1 MAEAAGS
8 AAGVLIPPR
17 MWAGAFLLTGTTN
30 TGGRW
35 NAARAENGPESAFA
49 AGIGTETTSTVEGG
63 PRMQF
68 PAAARER
75 IAIASYPFREF
86 IVGRND
92 HAGNGGAGGNSEEE
106 RKSGVGPSWGGG
118 VSGTAAGHK
127 AGGGKMDL
135 KDFAAH
141 VSAKFNIKKIEPWSE
156 HFRSL
161 AQGYLEELRAAVAQ
175 AGGAIV
181 NIAVDGEHSPYS
193 ADAAERERAIAF
205 SKQWID
211 VAVAIGSP
219 SVRTNIP
226 PAKGAKPDV
235 ERTAESLRRVAE
247 YGAAKNVVVNLENDN
262 PASEDPFFLVK
273 VIEKVNSKWLHALP
287 DFANTLAAYEEE
299 YAYRGIEAMFGHAY
313 NISHV
318 KETEVGDG
326 KDKIAH
332 VDLPRTFG
340 IAKKHRYKGY
350 FSMEWDSPGDPYAGT
365 AGLIEK
371 TLKNLA

>member
-1 MAEAAGS
+1 MTTRRRFLGKAAGS
-8 AAGVLIPPR
+8 AAGAVVC
-17 MWAGAFLLTGTTN
+17 AGAWPGLFAGMGTAL
-30 TGGRW
+30 
-35 NAARAENGPESAFA
+35 AADAGP
-49 AGIGTETTSTVEGG
+49 TMV
-63 PRMQF
+63 F
-68 PAAARER
+68 PTAARER

-86 IVGRND
+86 IAGR
-92 HAGNGGAGGNSEEE
+92 EE
-106 RKSGVGPSWGGG
+106 
-118 VSGTAAGHK
+118 K
-127 AGGGKMDL
+127 AGGGGKLEL
-135 KDFAAH
+135 KEFAAH
-141 VSAKFNIKKIEPWSE
+141 VSAKFNIKKIEPWSA

-161 AQGYLEELRAAVAQ
+161 EKAYLEELRAAVAK

-181 NIAVDGEHSPYS
+181 NIAVDGEHSPYA
-193 ADAAERERAIAF
+193 ADSAERERAVAF

-211 VAVAIGSP
+211 AAVAIGSP
-219 SVRTNIP
+219 SVRTNLP
-226 PAKGAKPDV
+226 QAKDSKPDV
-235 ERTAESLRRVAE
+235 ERTAESLKRVAE
-247 YGAAKNVVVNLENDN
+247 YGAAKNVVVNMENDN
-262 PASEDPFFLVK
+262 AVSEDPFFLVK
-273 VIEKVNSKWLHALP
+273 VIEKVNSEWLHALP

-340 IAKKHRYKGY
+340 IARKHGYKGY

-371 TLKNLA
+371 TLQNLS

>member
-1 MAEAAGS
+1 MWPGLKTVLAAD
-8 AAGVLIPPR
+8 V
-17 MWAGAFLLTGTTN
+17 
-30 TGGRW
+30 
-35 NAARAENGPESAFA
+35 GPK
-49 AGIGTETTSTVEGG
+49 
-63 PRMQF
+63 MQF

-75 IAIASYPFREF
+75 IAIASYPFRDF
-86 IVGRND
+86 IVGRED
-92 HAGNGGAGGNSEEE
+92 
-106 RKSGVGPSWGGG
+106 
-118 VSGTAAGHK
+118 K
-127 AGGGKMDL
+127 AGSGKMEL
-135 KDFAAH
+135 KEFAAH
-141 VSAKFNIKKIEPWSE
+141 AGAKFNIRKIEPWSE

-161 AQGYLEELRAAVAQ
+161 NKTYLEDLRAAVAK

-181 NIAVDGEHSPYS
+181 NMAVDGENSPYA
-193 ADAAERERAIAF
+193 ADSAERERAVAF

-211 VAVAIGSP
+211 AAVAIGSP

-226 PAKGAKPDV
+226 RAKDSKPDL
-235 ERTAESLRRVAE
+235 ERTVESLKRVAE

-262 PASEDPFFLVK
+262 AVSEDPFFLVK
-273 VIEKVNSKWLHALP
+273 IIEKVNSAWLHALP

-299 YAYRGIEAMFGHAY
+299 YAYRGIDAMFGHAY

-326 KDKIAH
+326 KDKVAH

-340 IAKKHRYKGY
+340 IAKKHGYKGY

-371 TLKNLA
+371 TLKNLG

>member
-1 MAEAAGS
+1 MKHTTRRRFLAEAAGA
-8 AAGVLIPPR
+8 AAGVVVCTGVAPGLF
-17 MWAGAFLLTGTTN
+17 AGVGTAL
-30 TGGRW
+30 
-35 NAARAENGPESAFA
+35 AAEAGP
-49 AGIGTETTSTVEGG
+49 ST
-63 PRMQF
+63 RF

-75 IAIASYPFREF
+75 IAIASYPFRDF
-86 IVGRND
+86 IAGRED
-92 HAGNGGAGGNSEEE
+92 
-106 RKSGVGPSWGGG
+106 KS
-118 VSGTAAGHK
+118 
-127 AGGGKMDL
+127 GGGKLEL
-135 KDFAAH
+135 KEFAGH

-161 AQGYLEELRAAVAQ
+161 DKAYLEELRAAVER

-181 NIAVDGEHSPYS
+181 NIAVDGEHSPYA
-193 ADAAERERAIAF
+193 ADSAERERAVAF

-211 VAVAIGSP
+211 AAVAIGSP

-226 PAKGAKPDV
+226 QAKDSKPDL
-235 ERTAESLRRVAE
+235 ERTAESLKRVAE

-262 PASEDPFFLVK
+262 PVSEDPFFLVK
-273 VIEKVNSKWLHALP
+273 AIEKVNSEWLHALP
-287 DFANTLAAYEEE
+287 DFANTLAAYEKA

-340 IAKKHRYKGY
+340 IAKQHGYKGY
-350 FSMEWDSPGDPYAGT
+350 FSMEWDSLGDPYAGT
-365 AGLIEK
+365 TGLIEK
-371 TLKNLA
+371 TLKNLS